1 MTSKQK
7 IPQTG
12 KPMLTQEALLSFEE
26 KLTVR
31 KARILKNI
39 NDAYGMITQLRG
51 MELHEE
57 GDLAAVATETDIDNA
72 IVDRQ
77 KKELAEI
84 EIALGKI
91 GDGTYGICEMC
102 EEPIGKAR
110 LEVKNYARYCITCRE
125 IVEKEH
131 V

>member
-1 MTSKQK
+1 
-7 IPQTG
+7 
-12 KPMLTQEALLSFEE
+12 MLTQEELHTFEE
-26 KLTVR
+26 KLTAR
-31 KARILKNI
+31 KAQILKNL
-39 NDAYGMITQLRG
+39 DDTYGVMSQLRG
-51 MELHEE
+51 MELREE

-72 IVDRQ
+72 LVSRQ
-77 KKELAEI
+77 RKELAEI

-91 GDGTYGICEMC
+91 KDGTYGICEMC

-131 V
+131 T